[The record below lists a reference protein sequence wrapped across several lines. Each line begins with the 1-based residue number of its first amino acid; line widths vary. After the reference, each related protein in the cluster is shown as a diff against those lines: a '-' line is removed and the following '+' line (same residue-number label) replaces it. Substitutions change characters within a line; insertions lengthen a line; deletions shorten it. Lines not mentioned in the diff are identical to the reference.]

1 MCYAI
6 PGKVKQLNGRRVTV
20 DYFGRQKYALNETKD
35 LRPGDYVYVQGGYVL
50 DKVPAAKAAA
60 ILRDW
65 RELFLELEKIDAARS
80 ALPREAVPTPV
91 SRILLK
97 TANGQKLNK
106 ADSLALLDCRDKKD
120 IDLLYRTANAIRHK
134 HHDNSCCVH
143 GVIEIS
149 NACGQQCAYCGISR
163 QNLKIRRFRMSSRQI
178 LAAAKTAVKTYGF
191 RSLVLQGAQDCGR
204 PLKEI
209 AQVIREIKNTYA
221 ALVFISLG
229 EIGVAGLE
237 MLFNAGA
244 RGLLMRF
251 ETSNPRLYEKY
262 RPGCKLSTRLA
273 HLKKAQ
279 ELGYLLATGS
289 LIGLPGQTTQD
300 IWEDIALAVNLNPD
314 MISLGPFISHP
325 QTTLAGSS
333 SVTSQTILKAMA
345 LARLIAAPQSKIL
358 ITTALETLDPQA
370 RARGLEAGG
379 SSLMLNA
386 TPLQYRKLYSIYPA
400 RAHET
405 ESLAHQIK
413 ETIALL
419 ASLGRAPTDLGINAD
434 AR

>member
-6 PGKVKQLNGRRVTV
+6 PGKVKQLDGRRVTI
-20 DYFGRQKYALNETKD
+20 DYFGRQKYALNEAKS
-35 LRPGDYVYVQGGYVL
+35 LHLGDYVYVQGGYVL
-50 DKVPAAKAAA
+50 DKVPTAKAAA

-65 RELFLELEKIDAARS
+65 RDLFLELEKIDEVRSRMPLDQAAYGKR
-80 ALPREAVPTPV
+80 P
-91 SRILLK
+91 
-97 TANGQKLNK
+97 NK
-106 ADSLALLDCRDKKD
+106 QESLALLGCQDKTQ
-120 IDLLYRTANAIRHK
+120 IDLLYKTANAIRHK
-134 HHDNSCCVH
+134 HHGNSCCVH

-149 NACGQQCAYCGISR
+149 NACNQACAYCGISG

-191 RSLVLQGAQDCGR
+191 RSLVLQGAEDCDR

-209 AQVIREIKNTYA
+209 AQVIREIKNSYG

-237 MLFNAGA
+237 MLFAAGA

-251 ETSNPRLYEKY
+251 ETANPALYEKY
-262 RPGCKLSTRLA
+262 RPGCKLSTRLE

-279 ELGYLLATGS
+279 KIGYLLATGS
-289 LIGLPGQTTQD
+289 LIGLPDQTT
-300 IWEDIALAVNLNPD
+300 EDILNDIDLAVELNPD
-314 MISLGPFISHP
+314 MLSFGPFISHP
-325 QTTLAGSS
+325 QTPLADKPSVK
-333 SVTSQTILKAMA
+333 SVTVLKAMA
-345 LARLIAAPQSKIL
+345 LARLLAAPQSKIL
-358 ITTALETLDPQA
+358 ITTALETLDHRA
-370 RARGLEAGG
+370 RAKGLEAGG

-405 ESLAHQIK
+405 ETLSHQIK

-419 ASLGRAPTDLGINAD
+419 ESIGRAPTDLGINAN
-434 AR
+434 A

>member
-1 MCYAI
+1 M
-6 PGKVKQLNGRRVTV
+6 
-20 DYFGRQKYALNETKD
+20 
-35 LRPGDYVYVQGGYVL
+35 
-50 DKVPAAKAAA
+50 
-60 ILRDW
+60 
-65 RELFLELEKIDAARS
+65 
-80 ALPREAVPTPV
+80 
-91 SRILLK
+91 
-97 TANGQKLNK
+97 
-106 ADSLALLDCRDKKD
+106 
-120 IDLLYRTANAIRHK
+120 
-134 HHDNSCCVH
+134 
-143 GVIEIS
+143 
-149 NACGQQCAYCGISR
+149 
-163 QNLKIRRFRMSSRQI
+163 
-178 LAAAKTAVKTYGF
+178 
-191 RSLVLQGAQDCGR
+191 
-204 PLKEI
+204 
-209 AQVIREIKNTYA
+209 
-221 ALVFISLG
+221 
-229 EIGVAGLE
+229 
-237 MLFNAGA
+237 
-244 RGLLMRF
+244 
-251 ETSNPRLYEKY
+251 
-262 RPGCKLSTRLA
+262 
-273 HLKKAQ
+273 
-279 ELGYLLATGS
+279 
-289 LIGLPGQTTQD
+289 
-300 IWEDIALAVNLNPD
+300 AVNLNPD